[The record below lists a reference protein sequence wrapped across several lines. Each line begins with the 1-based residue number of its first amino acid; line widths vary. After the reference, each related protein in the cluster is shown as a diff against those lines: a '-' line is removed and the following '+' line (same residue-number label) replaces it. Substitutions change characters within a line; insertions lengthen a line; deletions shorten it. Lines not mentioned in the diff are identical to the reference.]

1 MSAYWDPHEVPVL
14 LGDASKAK
22 EKLGWEPKY
31 TMEDLA
37 MDMYRSDWW
46 TQEKILRSQFGLPDP
61 MSYPNK

>member
-1 MSAYWDPHEVPVL
+1 MRPHEVPVL

-22 EKLGWEPKY
+22 EKLGWVPKY